1 VSYGLSAIAEFLGYG
16 VITRAVEVDFKNLGS
31 WVFKN
36 LKISKSPKSSFLVF
50 KNLKTS
56 SKKSE
61 F

>member
-1 VSYGLSAIAEFLGYG
+1 MSYGLSAIAEFLGYG
-16 VITRAVEVDFKNLGS
+16 VTRAVEVDFKNLGS